1 MLLHGDCLEK
11 LKELSENSVD
21 AIITDPPYGINFMG
35 KTWDDDCPSVE
46 VWKECLRVLK
56 PGGHLLSFSGTR
68 TVDLIMGRIREA
80 GFEVRDMISW
90 LYGCYSSDTE
100 CLTKEGF
107 KLYNDL
113 KPTDEIMQWCKDT
126 NALSWIK
133 PLEKYEYHYKGKMIN
148 FKNRH
153 TDQLLTPNHKSYV
166 KLQKHSRDKKADN
179 YECYDAGA
187 LKKHWI
193 KQFPLAGT
201 YKDGIKKDNAYMIG
215 WWLTDAWPHKDGKA
229 CMFSQCKPKT
239 ITKLREALNNSD
251 CKYSEYIRKG
261 KKANHKDEHTF
272 YVTGNLANHLLTEYH
287 DRELCWSML
296 NWSYESRLE
305 LLDGLIDGDG
315 SRDISRGYSEVFWSL
330 KKNRLDI
337 VQALCMTL
345 NIRSHIDYKKGCVYL
360 NRTHNSTQLQNKHHV
375 DPIDYNGIVWCLKT
389 KTGAFVVRRNGKIFI
404 SGNSGFPKSHNIEKA
419 LNKKGEIE
427 RAKEFKGFGTAL
439 KPACEPIVVARKP
452 FKGSVVDNVL
462 KHGCGGLNIDECR
475 VSTNEIKEKTAIHSD
490 KAFWHNGKGGVL
502 RHNGNG
508 TSHTQGRFPANVIL
522 DEEAAKMLDEQSGEL
537 KSGTLTPQNNVK
549 ATTGWSGGS
558 QADRVKNNFQA
569 NSGGAS
575 RFFYV
580 AKASKRER
588 NEGLDKNTPCIHPT
602 VKPIKLMQYLVKLVT
617 PPNGTVLDPFMGS
630 GSTGIAAVRL
640 GFDFIGIEREKEYYN
655 IAEKRINHE
664 GDKYALI

>member
-90 LYGCYSSDTE
+90 IYG
-100 CLTKEGF
+100 
-107 KLYNDL
+107 
-113 KPTDEIMQWCKDT
+113 
-126 NALSWIK
+126 
-133 PLEKYEYHYKGKMIN
+133 
-148 FKNRH
+148 
-153 TDQLLTPNHKSYV
+153 
-166 KLQKHSRDKKADN
+166 
-179 YECYDAGA
+179 
-187 LKKHWI
+187 
-193 KQFPLAGT
+193 
-201 YKDGIKKDNAYMIG
+201 
-215 WWLTDAWPHKDGKA
+215 
-229 CMFSQCKPKT
+229 
-239 ITKLREALNNSD
+239 
-251 CKYSEYIRKG
+251 
-261 KKANHKDEHTF
+261 
-272 YVTGNLANHLLTEYH
+272 
-287 DRELCWSML
+287 
-296 NWSYESRLE
+296 
-305 LLDGLIDGDG
+305 
-315 SRDISRGYSEVFWSL
+315 
-330 KKNRLDI
+330 
-337 VQALCMTL
+337 
-345 NIRSHIDYKKGCVYL
+345 
-360 NRTHNSTQLQNKHHV
+360 
-375 DPIDYNGIVWCLKT
+375 
-389 KTGAFVVRRNGKIFI
+389 
-404 SGNSGFPKSHNIEKA
+404 SGFPKSHNIEKA

-462 KHGCGGLNIDECR
+462 KHGCGGLNIDACR
-475 VSTNEIKEKTAIHSD
+475 VEHNINPKYTNRTASKSNGEKMGLFKE
-490 KAFWHNGKGGVL
+490 NGKL
-502 RHNGNG
+502 A
-508 TSHTQGRFPANVIL
+508 TLKPQGRFPANVIL
-522 DEEAAKMLDEQSGEL
+522 DEEASKLLDEQSGVL

-575 RFFYV
+575 RFFYCP
-580 AKASKRER
+580 KASKRER
-588 NEGLDKNTPCIHPT
+588 NEGLEGMPKKKNDFQRASSGLSKSNKGRAGLQDNSGQPNENHHPT

-617 PPNGTVLDPFMGS
+617 PPNGIVLDPFMGS
-630 GSTGIAAVRL
+630 GSTGVACAKL
-640 GFDFIGIEREKEYYN
+640 GFNFIGIEREKEYYN